1 MNNPNHKNLT
11 LLELI
16 EETENHLLS
25 LNYGKDV
32 MRHMRYCWSVLKKF
46 ATEEQATHFFTEF
59 GHRFLWERY
68 QIPAYGEKLTSH
80 KRTVRRAV
88 TILDDYQRN
97 GFIHKRQ
104 PTRLHIWQGE
114 YGGICEEF
122 LRYSKERGLYDST
135 LRQYRQ
141 HLERF
146 VDYLSNNGVNNINN
160 VNAKNVDGYFA
171 TYLGYAKPT
180 ISFACYVLKVFFQYT
195 LKHGYMTADMTQHIP
210 RIKINK
216 RSNLPSVF
224 TKEEI
229 ERLLASVDRGS
240 PTGKRDYAMI
250 LLAVRYGMRVGDITA
265 LKLSNFNFAAKK
277 IIYTQKKEEN
287 PISLDMLESVGWA
300 LIDYLKNARPA
311 TDSPYFFVRMIAP
324 YDRFGDS
331 NNLDNIIGKY
341 RIRADIKILP
351 ERKHG
356 MHSLRHSLASHMLA
370 QGQPLTV
377 VSEVLD
383 HVEIDTTMIYTK
395 VDIPMLSL
403 CALEVPYDSE

>member
-1 MNNPNHKNLT
+1 
-11 LLELI
+11 
-16 EETENHLLS
+16 
-25 LNYGKDV
+25 
-32 MRHMRYCWSVLKKF
+32 VLKKF
-46 ATEEQATHFFTEF
+46 AAEEQTTHFTTEF

-68 QIPAYGEKLTSH
+68 QIQAYGEKLTSH
-80 KRTVRRAV
+80 KRTLRRAV
-88 TILDDYQRN
+88 TILDAYQRN

-104 PTRLHIWQGE
+104 PIRLHIWHGE
-114 YGGICEEF
+114 YSGICEEF
-122 LRYSKERGLYDST
+122 LRYSKARGLYEST

-146 VDYLSNNGVNNINN
+146 IDYLANNRINKISKIT
-160 VNAKNVDGYFA
+160 AENVDGYFA

-180 ISFACYVLKVFFQYT
+180 ISFACYVLKMFFLYA
-195 LKHGYMTADMTQHIP
+195 LEHGHMPEDMTRHIP
-210 RIKINK
+210 RVKINK

-224 TKEEI
+224 TKDEI
-229 ERLLASVDRGS
+229 ERLLGCVDRGS
-240 PTGKRDYAMI
+240 PVGKRDYAII

-265 LKLSNFNFAAKK
+265 LKLSDFDFTAKK
-277 IIYTQKKEEN
+277 ITYNQNKEEN
-287 PISLDMLESVGWA
+287 PTSFDMLESVGWA

-324 YDRFGDS
+324 YDKFGDF
-331 NNLDNIIGKY
+331 NNLENIIGKY
-341 RIRADIKILP
+341 RIRAGIKVLP

-356 MHSLRHSLASHMLA
+356 MHSLRHSLASHMFA

-383 HVEIDTTMIYTK
+383 HVEIDSTMIYTK

-403 CALEVPYDSE
+403 CALEVPHDSK